1 MQYGDPW
8 NFRILKDVLSRII
21 LKINCLCRYIIIQ
34 TVFLFYMVHYDSNCP
49 IFTVMKQI
57 KKGWCHRM
65 EYTWCSLQNGTKAA
79 GEALFRPPQQNS
91 HNTIHFC
98 YHYQNIAHHFHIRS
112 TSSKPLKVR
121 LVYSS
126 VSEISPRVNPAKHHI
141 NPTLRADIPRV
152 IFISTHSGISFVSP
166 CNLFHVDY
174 VYEHP

>member
-65 EYTWCSLQNGTKAA
+65 ECTWCSLQNGTKAA

-98 YHYQNIAHHFHIRS
+98 YHYPNICTSFPYPFNTPWAIRGFHWRISAYPGLPQPKR
-112 TSSKPLKVR
+112 
-121 LVYSS
+121 
-126 VSEISPRVNPAKHHI
+126 EIFPKVNPASHRI
-141 NPTLRADIPRV
+141 NPTFNHWFSI
-152 IFISTHSGISFVSP
+152 
-166 CNLFHVDY
+166 
-174 VYEHP
+174 